1 MKSNNGKAY
10 RGIPIILSVDFSA
23 ESLQAR
29 RSAGMIYLKW
39 WKEEKTYNQDCTT
52 QQVSHSDL
60 TKKSKV
66 YRQTKAKRIQHYQNS
81 LTINASLGRK
91 QKRRKKTTKTN
102 TKQLKVKVKM
112 SVALLCLTLCNSWTV
127 PTRLLCPWDFPGK
140 NSEMCCHSLLQA
152 IFSSQGLNLDL
163 LHCKQILYHLS

>member
-1 MKSNNGKAY
+1 MEKQNKPKIAY
-10 RGIPIILSVDFSA
+10 RGIPINISVDFSA

-66 YRQTKAKRIQHYQNS
+66 YRQAKAKRIQHYQTS
-81 LTINASLGRK
+81 LTTNTCLGRK
-91 QKRRKKTTKTN
+91 QKRRKKTNKNKQKTIETESEN
-102 TKQLKVKVKM
+102 VSCSAM
-112 SVALLCLTLCNSWTV
+112 S
-127 PTRLLCPWDFPGK
+127 D
-140 NSEMCCHSLLQA
+140 SLQPH
-152 IFSSQGLNLDL
+152 GL
-163 LHCKQILYHLS
+163 